1 MNNFFLWDAYAFF
14 EIIEGNKDYFNYANM
29 KSATTIFNMAEL
41 NYNLKKE
48 MSKTQADKYTKKYA
62 SFVVGVEFEDII
74 NASNLKTLNR
84 KLSIPDCVGYVVAKR
99 IGAKFLTGDKEF
111 EKMPNVEFVK

>member
-1 MNNFFLWDAYAFF
+1 
-14 EIIEGNKDYFNYANM
+14 M
-29 KSATTIFNMAEL
+29 KSATTIFNMVEL

-48 MSKTQADKYTKKYA
+48 MPKKQADLYTKKYA
-62 SFVVGVEFEDII
+62 SLVVDIEFEDII

-84 KLSIPDCVGYVVAKR
+84 KLSIPDCIGYIVAKR

-111 EKMPNVEFVK
+111 EKMANVEFVK